1 MKSARKPKR
10 TPTKTRTRRTTKPK
24 TAKLAKASSQSPF
37 PEPMSD
43 FPTETKGETQLNME
57 IHKADYPER

>member
-10 TPTKTRTRRTTKPK
+10 APAKSGTRRTTKPK
-24 TAKLAKASSQSPF
+24 TKLAQAARRSPF
-37 PEPMSD
+37 SEPMD
-43 FPTETKGETQLNME
+43 EFPTETKGETQLNME